1 MKKLNIM
8 HVIIFGASSGIGK
21 ALAKLYVEKGHRVAI
36 TGRRL
41 DKLQKIQQS
50 NPENYIIKQHDVTD
64 LISSDEVFEVLI
76 NELKT
81 IDVVIYSSGIGEIN
95 PKLEWEKEIPS
106 IETNIVGAVK
116 IFGLAYNFLEKQG
129 YGHIVGISSISG
141 IRGNRLAP
149 AYSATKAFLSNYLE
163 SLWFKAKRNKANIHV
178 TDIIPGF
185 VDTAMAKGDTFWM
198 ATSKKAAKQ
207 IYTAV
212 KRKKRRAYITKRWQI
227 IALLFRILPAKIL
240 VKI

>member
-1 MKKLNIM
+1 MKKLIFM
-8 HVIIFGASSGIGK
+8 HVIIFGASSGIGE

-41 DKLQKIQQS
+41 GKLQEIQQS
-50 NPENYIIKQHDVTD
+50 NPDNYLIKQHDVTD
-64 LISSDEVFEVLI
+64 LTSSDEIFEELI
-76 NELKT
+76 KVLKT
-81 IDVVIYSSGIGEIN
+81 IDLVIYSSGIGEIN

-106 IETNIVGAVK
+106 IETNCVGAVK
-116 IFGLAYNFLEKQG
+116 IFGLAYNFFEKQG
-129 YGHIVGISSISG
+129 YGHLVGISSISG

-163 SLWFKAKRNKANIHV
+163 SLWFKAIRSKINIHV

-198 ATSKKAAKQ
+198 ATSQKAAKQ
-207 IYTAV
+207 IYTAI
-212 KRKKRRAYITKRWQI
+212 KRKKKRAYITKRWRI